1 VWSFRQYLVNTNPN
15 PNPNLATLTQVT
27 DEALVAASTEF
38 EAAAATGDKA
48 GLREFCSV
56 KGAAAGEPV
65 EAEVWEFLRVLFE
78 DDARRQ
84 LLTHLDFEPEDLEA
98 TAKAAAE
105 KVEAEKAEA
114 EKAAA
119 EAAKPPA
126 TPPAGDDDDA
136 DAFFDNLTA
145 ESPKKPAAVEE
156 KKEKKEAKKEKAK
169 KKAPEAAPAAEAE
182 SEAEVQKALVVG
194 NYGAAVDACLAA
206 DRFTDALLLA
216 SMGGGELWARA
227 QAAVM
232 ERRPRPYMK
241 VRASLLLS
249 CLSGDSVSIHCASTP
264 LILPTSVPE
273 EPSVWRRLV

>member
-1 VWSFRQYLVNTNPN
+1 M
-15 PNPNLATLTQVT
+15 T

-48 GLREFCSV
+48 GLRNFCSV

-98 TAKAAAE
+98 TAKAAE
-105 KVEAEKAEA
+105 EKAEA
-114 EKAAA
+114 EKAVEAEKAA
-119 EAAKPPA
+119 ADAAKPPA
-126 TPPAGDDDDA
+126 TTPAGDDDA

-145 ESPKKPAAVEE
+145 ESPLNPAKAATEE
-156 KKEKKEAKKEKAK
+156 KKEKKEEKKNAK
-169 KKAPEAAPAAEAE
+169 KKAPEAAPAAEAA

-241 VRASLLLS
+241 VRTCSLSLAL
-249 CLSGDSVSIHCASTP
+249 T
-264 LILPTSVPE
+264 T
-273 EPSVWRRLV
+273 